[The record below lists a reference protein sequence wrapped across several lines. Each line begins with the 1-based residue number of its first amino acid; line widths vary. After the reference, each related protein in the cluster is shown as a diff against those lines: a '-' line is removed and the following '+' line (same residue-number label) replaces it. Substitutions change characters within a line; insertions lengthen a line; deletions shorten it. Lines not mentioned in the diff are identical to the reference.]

1 MDFEKHFLQQLE
13 LERVYRKDETETSEF
28 MLKHEIIFNNMVLVY
43 EELTRLNHNFNVMNK
58 K

>member
-13 LERVYRKDETETSEF
+13 LERAYRKDETETAEF
-28 MLKHEIIFNNMVLVY
+28 RLKHEIIFNNMVWVY
-43 EELTRLNHNFNVMNK
+43 EEFTRLNHNFNVMNK